1 MPRAARVGG
10 PAPSE
15 MPSLVE
21 RLQVALN
28 EARKARDQHRTLL
41 FSTILAD
48 LKNREFEV
56 HHPLTDEEA
65 VDVVRRGIKK
75 RREAAEQFTAVGRAD
90 RAQAEQLEVTLLE
103 GYLPVQVPP
112 EEIRVAVRAAI
123 AAGATDLGKVMGQVM
138 PHFKG
143 RADGKLIN
151 QIVREELSAIV

>member
-1 MPRAARVGG
+1 
-10 PAPSE
+10 

-90 RAQAEQLEVTLLE
+90 RAATEQREVALLE
-103 GYLPVQVPP
+103 AYLPAQVPP

-138 PHFKG
+138 PHLKG

-151 QIVREELSAIV
+151 QIVREELSASV

>member
-1 MPRAARVGG
+1 MPRAARAGG
-10 PAPSE
+10 LAPSE

-56 HHPLTDEEA
+56 PHPLTDEEA
-65 VDVVRRGIKK
+65 GDVVRRGIKK
-75 RREAAEQFTAVGRAD
+75 RREAAEQYAAVSRPD
-90 RAQAEQLEVTLLE
+90 RAEVEQREVTLLE
-103 GYLPVQVPP
+103 AFLPAQVPP
-112 EEIRVAVRAAI
+112 EEIRAAVRAAI

-138 PHFKG
+138 PHLKG

-151 QIVREELSAIV
+151 QIAREELTPSV

>member
-1 MPRAARVGG
+1 
-10 PAPSE
+10 

-48 LKNREFEV
+48 LKNREFAV
-56 HHPLTDEEA
+56 HHALTDEEA

-75 RREAAEQFTAVGRAD
+75 RREAVEQFTAVGRQD
-90 RAQAEQLEVTLLE
+90 RADAEQREVALLE
-103 GYLPVQVPP
+103 GYLPAQVPP
-112 EEIRVAVRAAI
+112 EEIRAAVRAVI

-138 PHFKG
+138 PQFKG
-143 RADGKLIN
+143 RADGKVIN
-151 QIVREELSAIV
+151 QIVREELSARV

>member
-1 MPRAARVGG
+1 
-10 PAPSE
+10 

-56 HHPLTDEEA
+56 PHPLTDEEA

-75 RREAAEQFTAVGRAD
+75 RREAAEQFTSVGRQD
-90 RAQAEQLEVTLLE
+90 RADAEQREVALLE
-103 GYLPVQVPP
+103 AYLPAQVAPD
-112 EEIRVAVRAAI
+112 EIRAAVRAVI

-138 PHFKG
+138 PQFKG
-143 RADGKLIN
+143 RADGKVIN
-151 QIVREELSAIV
+151 QIVREELSPSV